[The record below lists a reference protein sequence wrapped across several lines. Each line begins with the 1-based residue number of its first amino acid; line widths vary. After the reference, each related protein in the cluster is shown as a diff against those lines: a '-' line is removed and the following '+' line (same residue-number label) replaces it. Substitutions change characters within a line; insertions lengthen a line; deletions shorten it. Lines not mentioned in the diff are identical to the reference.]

1 MNNIN
6 SLTNIT
12 ENDAPVYFLDLT
24 VKNVRCFGKEQT
36 LDLSDGNGKPAR
48 WTIILGD
55 NGVGKTTL
63 LKCLVALEPS
73 SLKQEGI
80 SKNFQTIPKGIFLQ
94 WHSKLKNAPF
104 IFPFGF
110 LFNRSNNEKDFKVS
124 STLYE
129 GSFTSQKYLNLS
141 NYFFAEKESTSLSI
155 DIADNFIVYAYGASR
170 RMGSGSLERSYNPDN
185 CANLFSEDVSLINA
199 VEWLLQA
206 DYAVKSSAAEGKS
219 YFENRYEKV
228 KNMLI
233 DLLPDVGNIRTKP
246 ITKTQSKP
254 AIEFETPYG
263 WVSLRDLSL
272 GYQTLIAWMVDL
284 AHRLFERYSDYDN
297 PLEQP
302 AIVLVDEIDLHL
314 HPKWQRTV
322 IDHLT
327 AIFKQTQFI
336 VTAHSPLIV
345 QSAPEDANIV
355 LLKRHGDRVIIH
367 NNEEVIKG
375 WRIDKVLTSDLF
387 ALPSARPA
395 EYDNYL
401 KKQEKILSKPQ
412 LTPADE
418 QELEEIGK
426 KLDELPIVTDNPED
440 NEAMAILRKAADIFK
455 TNYKI

>member
-1 MNNIN
+1 VVQLFSFSRYEDEDCSI
-6 SLTNIT
+6 STSKF
-12 ENDAPVYFLDLT
+12 Y
-24 VKNVRCFGKEQT
+24 K
-36 LDLSDGNGKPAR
+36 
-48 WTIILGD
+48 
-55 NGVGKTTL
+55 
-63 LKCLVALEPS
+63 S
-73 SLKQEGI
+73 SLNSEKY
-80 SKNFQTIPKGIFLQ
+80 STINGYNLDIIKKRYF
-94 WHSKLKNAPF
+94 
-104 IFPFGF
+104 
-110 LFNRSNNEKDFKVS
+110 VS
-124 STLYE
+124 PT
-129 GSFTSQKYLNLS
+129 SFVGM
-141 NYFFAEKESTSLSI
+141 KELV
-155 DIADNFIVYAYGASR
+155 VYPYGALR
-170 RMGSGSLERSYNPDN
+170 RMGNGSLDN
-185 CANLFSEDVSLINA
+185 SNSDRAINLFLEDVSLINA

-401 KKQEKILSKPQ
+401 KKQEEILSKPQ
-412 LTPADE
+412 LTAADE